1 MQCKDCPAD
10 CGMKYLPGMLGCGGL
25 IKWMEQ
31 DVQQNFYRRKQ
42 LLDER
47 LQLEMRLMQVDTVY
61 VIPPELLQDIY
72 RQKQSRFYKPPHP
85 LRLTRRALQEMVSC
99 GALG

>member
-1 MQCKDCPAD
+1 
-10 CGMKYLPGMLGCGGL
+10 MKYLPGMLGCNGL

-31 DVQQNFYRRKQ
+31 DVQQNFYRRK
-42 LLDER
+42 
-47 LQLEMRLMQVDTVY
+47 QLEMRLMQVDTVY

-72 RQKQSRFYKPPHP
+72 RQKQRRFYKPPRP
-85 LRLTRRALQEMVSC
+85 MVLTRRALQEMVSC

>member
-1 MQCKDCPAD
+1 
-10 CGMKYLPGMLGCGGL
+10 
-25 IKWMEQ
+25 
-31 DVQQNFYRRKQ
+31 
-42 LLDER
+42 
-47 LQLEMRLMQVDTVY
+47 MQVDTVY

-72 RQKQSRFYKPPHP
+72 RQKQRRFYKPPHP

>member
-1 MQCKDCPAD
+1 MQYKDCPAD
-10 CGMKYLPGMLGCGGL
+10 CGMKYLPGMLGCNGL

-31 DVQQNFYRRKQ
+31 DVQQNFYRR
-42 LLDER
+42 
-47 LQLEMRLMQVDTVY
+47 
-61 VIPPELLQDIY
+61 
-72 RQKQSRFYKPPHP
+72 RFYKPPHP